1 MECDV
6 VFFKLP
12 REDVHPSHGL
22 GIYLST
28 LSISGSVVLVVK
40 WGSSRG
46 HTGVVSLSV
55 FSYLPLSDTWLI

>member
-1 MECDV
+1 MLPYTRFEFAEAKEEGGEVCTSRLRMECDV

-40 WGSSRG
+40 WG
-46 HTGVVSLSV
+46 
-55 FSYLPLSDTWLI
+55 